1 MESAARD
8 MDDAILLRW
17 PGLQRL
23 IDEGR
28 FVDTVEALDGAEGVR
43 ELVRTSRSPEARLR
57 LARILSYG
65 GNPRG
70 AHLLTERTA
79 REWPDH
85 PECRAEWLLQL
96 SGTSPVEAL
105 LYLDRHGEAMPEGLS
120 IDMAAS

>member
-43 ELVRTSRSPEARLR
+43 
-57 LARILSYG
+57 
-65 GNPRG
+65 
-70 AHLLTERTA
+70 
-79 REWPDH
+79 
-85 PECRAEWLLQL
+85 
-96 SGTSPVEAL
+96 
-105 LYLDRHGEAMPEGLS
+105 
-120 IDMAAS
+120 